1 MRLSIKPLS
10 VNECWQGKRYKT
22 PKYKSYERQLLLRL
36 PLITLPPAPYH
47 IKLTFG
53 LSSKLADYD
62 NPVKPFQD
70 ILQKRYKFDDRDI
83 YKATIEKVLTKK
95 GNEFIDF
102 SIEHYEANQHP

>member
-10 VNECWQGKRYKT
+10 VNECFQGRRFKT
-22 PKYKSYERQLLLRL
+22 AKYKSYERELLLRL
-36 PLITLPPAPYH
+36 PLITLPAAPYH
-47 IKLTFG
+47 IKFTFG

-70 ILQKRYKFDDRDI
+70 ILQKRYNFDDRDI

-95 GNEFIDF
+95 GNEFIEF
-102 SIEHYEANQHP
+102 KIEHYEQN

>member
-1 MRLSIKPLS
+1 MRISIKPLS
-10 VNECWQGKRYKT
+10 VNECFQGRRFKT
-22 PKYKSYERQLLLRL
+22 PKYKKYERELLLRL
-36 PLITLPPAPYH
+36 PLITIPAAPYH

-83 YKATIEKVLTKK
+83 YKATIGKVLTKK
-95 GNEFIDF
+95 GNEFIEF
-102 SIEHYEANQHP
+102 KIEHYEQN